1 MGRLWA
7 FVTRYPFVVIALG
20 VGAAGLLGSTDLEGE
35 FSRWLVTGFAGF
47 VALWQSVGMVRSLLK
62 GHWGL
67 DVLAVTAIVA
77 TLAVGE
83 YWASLI
89 IVIMLT
95 GGEALEDA
103 ASYRAKRE
111 LTHLFDQV
119 PQSAH
124 RVEPDGSLTDVPAS
138 DIQVGDR
145 LVVRPSE
152 VVPVDGELA
161 SDAGEFDEASLTGES
176 LPVGRTR
183 GERILS
189 GSLNGSA
196 AVEIVA
202 TREARDSEYQRIVGL
217 VEEATRSKAPLVR
230 LADRYAVPFT
240 GLAYAIA
247 GAAWFFSGDPSR
259 FAEVLVVA
267 TPCPLLIAA
276 PVAFMGGMSRAAKSG
291 VVIKDA
297 GTLERLSRVTTVA
310 FDKTGTL
317 THGEPEVS
325 AIEPHKKGH
334 SEDELLTLVASA
346 EQYSSHVLAR
356 AIVETAHSRGL
367 ELTEADRAEE
377 VATHGISADIAG
389 SRVLVGK
396 QAFIAES
403 VPEVNP
409 RTIDPGETVVYVAVN
424 GTFAGVI
431 VLKDVI
437 RSEATQVLRR
447 LPDLGVRRMVVV
459 SGDSNDTTAH
469 VAAELGLS
477 EFHGECLPVD
487 KVRIVKGL
495 TPPAVMMVGDGVND
509 APVLAAADVGVA
521 LGAKG
526 STAASESADV
536 VILVDNLGV
545 VVDAVDIGKST
556 IRIALQSIWLG
567 IIMSV
572 GLMLVAAFGFL
583 PAVFGALMQEVV
595 DLVAILGA
603 LRAVRSPGNRRASQ
617 AGVQLSREQ
626 RARA

>member
-1 MGRLWA
+1 
-7 FVTRYPFVVIALG
+7 
-20 VGAAGLLGSTDLEGE
+20 
-35 FSRWLVTGFAGF
+35 
-47 VALWQSVGMVRSLLK
+47 
-62 GHWGL
+62 
-67 DVLAVTAIVA
+67 
-77 TLAVGE
+77 
-83 YWASLI
+83 
-89 IVIMLT
+89 
-95 GGEALEDA
+95 
-103 ASYRAKRE
+103 
-111 LTHLFDQV
+111 
-119 PQSAH
+119 
-124 RVEPDGSLTDVPAS
+124 
-138 DIQVGDR
+138 
-145 LVVRPSE
+145 VRPSE

-176 LPVGRTR
+176 LPVSRAR

-240 GLAYAIA
+240 GLSYAIA
-247 GAAWFFSGDPSR
+247 GAAWFLSGDPSR

-297 GTLERLSRVTTVA
+297 GTLERLSRVMTVA

-325 AIEPHKKGH
+325 AIEPHENVH
-334 SEDELLTLVASA
+334 SEDELLALVASA

-356 AIVETAHSRGL
+356 AIVETAHGRGL

-389 SRVLVGK
+389 STVLVGK

-403 VPEVNP
+403 VPEVHRRP
-409 RTIDPGETVVYVAVN
+409 IDPGETVVYVAVN
-424 GTFAGVI
+424 GSFAGVI

-447 LPDLGVRRMVVV
+447 LPGLGVRRMVVV
-459 SGDSNDTTAH
+459 SGDSTDTTAH
-469 VAAELGLS
+469 VAAELGLT

-487 KVRIVKGL
+487 KVRIVKEL

-536 VILVDNLGV
+536 VILVDNLEV

-567 IIMSV
+567 IVMSV

-603 LRAVRSPGNRRASQ
+603 LRAVRSPRNRPTSQ
-617 AGVQLSREQ
+617 AGVKLPREQ

>member
-7 FVTRYPFVVIALG
+7 FITRYPFVVIALG
-20 VGAAGLLGSTDLEGE
+20 VGSVGLLTGSLLDGE

-47 VALWQSVGMVRSLLK
+47 VALWQSVGMIQSILR

-67 DVLAVTAIVA
+67 DVLAVTAIIA

-89 IVIMLT
+89 IVIMLS

-103 ASYRAKRE
+103 ASYRAQRE
-111 LTHLFDQV
+111 LTQLFDQV

-124 RVEPDGSLTDVPAS
+124 RLEPDGSLVDVPAN
-138 DIQVGDR
+138 DIRVGDR
-145 LVVRPSE
+145 LVIRPSE
-152 VVPVDGELA
+152 VVPVDGTLA

-176 LPVGRTR
+176 LPVSRSR
-183 GERILS
+183 GDGILS
-189 GSLNGSA
+189 GSLNGSV
-196 AVEIVA
+196 AVEITA

-240 GLAYAIA
+240 ALAYAIA
-247 GAAWFFSGDPSR
+247 GAAWWISGDPVR

-297 GTLERLSRVTTVA
+297 GTLERLSRVKTVA

-325 AIEPHKKGH
+325 AIEPHAGAR
-334 SEDELLTLVASA
+334 SEDELLVLVASA

-356 AIVETAHSRGL
+356 AIVDTARSRGL
-367 ELTEADRAEE
+367 EVTEASRAEE
-377 VATHGISADIAG
+377 VATHGISADING
-389 SRVLVGK
+389 SLVLVGK

-403 VPEVNP
+403 VAGVEK
-409 RTIDPGETVVYVAVN
+409 RAIEPGETVVYVAIDDA
-424 GTFAGVI
+424 FAGVI
-431 VLKDVI
+431 VLKDII
-437 RSEATQVLRR
+437 REEAAGILAT
-447 LPDLGVRRMVVV
+447 LPTLGVRRMLVV
-459 SGDSNDTTAH
+459 SGDSVDTTGH
-469 VAAELGLS
+469 VAGELGLA
-477 EFHGECLPVD
+477 EFHGECLPSD

-495 TPPAVMMVGDGVND
+495 SPSAVMMVGDGVND

-536 VILVDNLGV
+536 VILVDNVGV
-545 VVDAVDIGKST
+545 VADAVDIGKRT

-583 PAVFGALMQEVV
+583 PAVVGALMQEVV

-603 LRAVRSPGNRRASQ
+603 LRAVRSPRTTRGSS